1 MCVVSVQLAILL
13 SDRLHSIRTVPVVLL
28 TNFIIVMVL

>member
-1 MCVVSVQLAILL
+1 MCVVSVQLTILL
-13 SDRLHSIRTVPVVLL
+13 SDRLHSIRTVPVVLV

>member
-1 MCVVSVQLAILL
+1 VQLAILL
-13 SDRLHSIRTVPVVLL
+13 SDRLHSIRTVPVVV